1 MSHQGVGCPGLLGN
15 VRGWRESEQ
24 PFSMAAPLLWLIH
37 ASYGNPDVDA
47 TLQ

>member
-15 VRGWRESEQ
+15 VRGWRGRAAI
-24 PFSMAAPLLWLIH
+24 SMAAPLLWLIH
-37 ASYGNPDVDA
+37 ASYANPDVDA